1 MENSEKARLENT
13 HHTVIFRLSAV
24 PTEFPSEVGTQLVA
38 LGEIRR
44 SARRSTRHK
53 EFIRTRDRFIER
65 LEEYSYDEIVINKC
79 KNLEFM
85 KRPGLNFGKVKS
97 KGENGVVCI

>member
-1 MENSEKARLENT
+1 MRKLDSRT
-13 HHTVIFRLSAV
+13 HTTPSSLGFPLSPLSSHPKWV
-24 PTEFPSEVGTQLVA
+24 HNRMP

-65 LEEYSYDEIVINKC
+65 LEKYSYYKIVINKC
-79 KNLEFM
+79 KNLEFT
-85 KRPGLNFGKVKS
+85 KRPGLDFGKVKS
-97 KGENGVVCI
+97 QGENGVVCI